1 MPTAV
6 PEPGP
11 PPGSHALLIG
21 VPEYANPEFTPI
33 PAVRNSLQRVRDLLC
48 DEQLCGWKSDQ
59 VTVIDEVSSASELA
73 VQVAD
78 VAEKVTGNFLLYY
91 VGHGMLSPAGD
102 LCLVM
107 PGTRPDRPTITGLLW
122 GHVAEALRLSPAKA
136 RITILD
142 CCFAGQAIEALTT
155 DGQALA
161 GLASVQGVY
170 TLTATSRNRTAH
182 VPPLAEQ
189 DARSTSFTE
198 HLCDLV
204 RAGVPGRPAQL
215 TLNDIYPVLRAE
227 LQAKGLPVP
236 NQRGTDT
243 AGHVVFARNA
253 AVPVSARAEPTISG
267 NAVVL
272 QEGRPFEDRVA
283 DVVAA
288 WASRGQ
294 GPDWLVSGTA
304 FLVLYLWWLDGRR
317 RDEAAPLTRAYVE
330 ASYESIGGRDA
341 WMEMQHRRVRC
352 ACHGESWRVE
362 NINMCL
368 DCLRYQCIDI
378 VGRECAAC
386 GGRIVG

>member
-1 MPTAV
+1 MA
-6 PEPGP
+6 
-11 PPGSHALLIG
+11 
-21 VPEYANPEFTPI
+21 EYANPEFTPI
-33 PAVRNSLQRVRDLLC
+33 PAVRNSLRRVRDLLC
-48 DEQLCGWKSDQ
+48 DDELCGWKSDQ

-78 VAEKVTGNFLLYY
+78 AAEKVTGNFLLYY
-91 VGHGMLSPAGD
+91 VGHGMLSPAGE

-142 CCFAGQAIEALTT
+142 CCFAGQAIEALAA

-189 DARSTSFTE
+189 EARPTSFTG

-204 RAGVPGRPAQL
+204 RAGIPGKPAQL
-215 TLNDIYPVLRAE
+215 TLNDIYPVLRAK
-227 LQAKGLPVP
+227 LRAKGLPVP

-243 AGHVVFARNA
+243 AGHVAFARNA
-253 AVPVSARAEPTISG
+253 AVPVSTRAEPTISG
-267 NAVVL
+267 NAVIL
-272 QEGRPFEDRVA
+272 QGGRPFEDRVD

-288 WASRGQ
+288 WAGRGQ

-317 RDEAAPLTRAYVE
+317 RDEAAPLARAYVE
-330 ASYESIGGRDA
+330 ASYESMGGRDT
-341 WMEMQHRRVRC
+341 WTEMQHRRVRC

-362 NINMCL
+362 NINICL

-378 VGRECAAC
+378 GGRECAAC